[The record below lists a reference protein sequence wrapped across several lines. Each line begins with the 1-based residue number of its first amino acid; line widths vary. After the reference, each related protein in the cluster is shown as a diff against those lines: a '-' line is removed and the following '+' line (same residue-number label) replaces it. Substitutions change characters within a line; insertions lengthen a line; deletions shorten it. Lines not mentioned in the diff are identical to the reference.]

1 MDHTMST
8 SDSQQTNHTQSAAA
22 GSRTD
27 SKTANPELAALF
39 TQTEPQLS
47 ACFESDVQLQDL
59 LKAHLSSSQWDE
71 FSPALAELGQRSGA
85 ELYREQLA
93 DRLNEPRLTQWD
105 AWGQRIDHIE
115 LTPVWQKAA
124 GIAAEYGVVAHGYED
139 EHGPAARLH
148 QFAMAY
154 LFIPSTDLFGCPLA
168 MTDGAATTLKHSGNQ
183 ELIQRALPHLLS
195 RDPQQFWTS
204 GQWMTETTGGSD
216 VSKTET
222 IARQDDNGQWR
233 LYGRKWFTSAA
244 TSEMTLTLARPEG
257 APDGSKGL
265 ALFYLEPHD
274 EQGRLNHIEVLR
286 LKDKLGTRKLPT
298 AELWLDGVPATP
310 VAGLERGVAN
320 ITPMLNIT
328 RTWNAVTASALL
340 NRGFV
345 LAQSYAR
352 KRRAFGQYLIDLPL
366 HRSTLARL
374 STLNTAVFQLAF
386 LQVRL
391 LGQAE
396 HGNEQAARLMR
407 LVTPIAKLA
416 TAKQC
421 VTGLSEVLECFGG
434 AGYVEDTGLPTLL
447 RDAQVLPIWEGTTNV
462 LSMDLLRALAKLG
475 SLQPLREALEH
486 DGAVSQ
492 ELLTELDTV
501 ERWLHDSDDLQRQAG
516 ARHLALQLA
525 WILQVR
531 ELQLRAQENPTRAE
545 YYLAQAHLLKSEHRV
560 TLPASFHHNQQV
572 LNEG

>member
-39 TQTEPQLS
+39 TQAEPQLS
-47 ACFESDVQLQDL
+47 VCFESDVQLQDL
-59 LKAHLSSSQWDE
+59 LKVHLSSSQWDE
-71 FSPALAELGQRSGA
+71 FSPALTELGQRSGA

-183 ELIQRALPHLLS
+183 ELMQRALPHLLS

-244 TSEMTLTLARPEG
+244 ASEMTLTLARPEG
-257 APDGSKGL
+257 APAGSKGL

-298 AELWLDGVPATP
+298 AELMRGGFKRGFGMLRWRGLCGRYRATHLAARCP
-310 VAGLERGVAN
+310 GVAHLGRHHQCVVDGF
-320 ITPMLNIT
+320 TPRVGET
-328 RTWNAVTASALL
+328 R
-340 NRGFV
+340 
-345 LAQSYAR
+345 
-352 KRRAFGQYLIDLPL
+352 
-366 HRSTLARL
+366 RL
-374 STLNTAVFQLAF
+374 T
-386 LQVRL
+386 
-391 LGQAE
+391 
-396 HGNEQAARLMR
+396 
-407 LVTPIAKLA
+407 A
-416 TAKQC
+416 TARDLGTRWRRESRI
-421 VTGLSEVLECFGG
+421 TGRVSYC
-434 AGYVEDTGLPTLL
+434 
-447 RDAQVLPIWEGTTNV
+447 
-462 LSMDLLRALAKLG
+462 RALAT
-475 SLQPLREALEH
+475 R
-486 DGAVSQ
+486 
-492 ELLTELDTV
+492 
-501 ERWLHDSDDLQRQAG
+501 QRRSSTPGRCTPSRSATG
-516 ARHLALQLA
+516 VDFTSTRITITSPRKPNACR
-525 WILQVR
+525 ILFGPSPPAKK
-531 ELQLRAQENPTRAE
+531 RASGYTTGQFSPRPTSIE
-545 YYLAQAHLLKSEHRV
+545 
-560 TLPASFHHNQQV
+560 
-572 LNEG
+572 